1 MGLIRVHKGENN
13 YFLGNVGIKAIPTE
27 VLTVSGNIS
36 TSNAVLANTVSAN
49 SFSGNWQGNILSGA
63 QLSVEGTDI
72 KSTNIP
78 GTQDFYLKA
87 TGNGTAI
94 WDTIQDHEI
103 TFDNTDVGGNLTV
116 RGDIIEYAADGVIYS
131 KTSVFSKS
139 LVSGANTLNTFNK
152 AQFKTAKYVIT
163 LSDGSSTTACEVL
176 VTHNGTDSEG
186 TTYGIVDAQAASL
199 LSAIDVSVSA
209 STIDL
214 NITTTAGC
222 TATVHGT
229 AHY

>member
-1 MGLIRVHKGENN
+1 MGLIRTHPGATN
-13 YFLGNVGIKAIPTE
+13 YFLGNVGVRTIPSDA
-27 VLTVSGNIS
+27 LTVAGNIS
-36 TSNAVLANTVSAN
+36 VLSGGNISAANY
-49 SFSGNWQGNILSGA
+49 FGKWQGNVLSGA
-63 QLSVEGTDI
+63 QISVEGADI
-72 KSTNIP
+72 KSTGQAENLFLKST
-78 GTQDFYLKA
+78 GT
-87 TGNGTAI
+87 GGVI
-94 WDTIQDHEI
+94 WDTIEVGDEI
-103 TFDNTDVGGNLTV
+103 VFDNQNINGNLTV
-116 RGDIIEYAADGVIYS
+116 RGDIIEYAGDGVIYS

-152 AQFKTAKYVIT
+152 TQFKTAKYVIT